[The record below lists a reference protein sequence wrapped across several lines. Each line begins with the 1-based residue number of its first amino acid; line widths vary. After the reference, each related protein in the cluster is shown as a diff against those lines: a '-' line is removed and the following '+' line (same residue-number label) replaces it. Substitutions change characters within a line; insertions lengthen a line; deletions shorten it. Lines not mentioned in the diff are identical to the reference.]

1 MGDSLFYTIALT
13 LTQGVG
19 DVTTKKLIKHYGS
32 AQAVF
37 EEKKTLLQKVSGIS
51 MPQANAI
58 ASQES
63 FKRAEEELAFIN
75 KEGISPLYFE
85 DKNYPLNLKHCYD
98 APVLLYSKG
107 QTEYKSPKFISI
119 VGTRN
124 ATTYGLEVCN
134 QIVKDLVPHNPIIVS
149 GLAYGIDI
157 CAHKAALKNNLP
169 TIGVLAHGL
178 DKIYPAVHTDV
189 AKQMQETGALFTEHI
204 SGSRPDRENFPKRN
218 RIVAG
223 MADAVIVVEGTEKG
237 GALITAEIANSYNRE
252 VFAVPGRLKDPF
264 SAGCNKLIRTN
275 KAALYN
281 SVADLEYILGWEKN
295 QAPVNKALQIE
306 LFSNL
311 SPDENQLAEVLKT
324 KEKIE
329 IDELALVAALP
340 VHKVNQLLI
349 SMELK
354 GLVKAMPGKMYA
366 LA

>member
-13 LTQGVG
+13 LTKGVG

-32 AQAVF
+32 AKAVF

-51 MPQANAI
+51 MSQAKAI
-58 ASQES
+58 ANQDS
-63 FKRAEEELAFIN
+63 FKRTEEELKFIE
-75 KEGISPLYFE
+75 KEDITTLYFE

-98 APVLLYSKG
+98 SPVLLYTKG
-107 QTEYKSPKFISI
+107 QTEFNSQKIISI

-124 ATTYGLEVCN
+124 ATTYGLEICN
-134 QIVKDLVPHNPIIVS
+134 QIAEDLTPHNPIIVS

-157 CAHKAALKNNLP
+157 CAHKAALKHNIP

-178 DKIYPAVHTDV
+178 DKIYPAVHTSV
-189 AKQMQETGALFTEHI
+189 AQQMQETGALFTEHI
-204 SGSRPDRENFPKRN
+204 SGSKPDRENFPKRN

-237 GALITAEIANSYNRE
+237 GALITAELANSYNRE
-252 VFAVPGRLKDPF
+252 VFAVPGRIKDPF
-264 SAGCNKLIRTN
+264 SAGCNKLIRIN

-295 QAPVNKALQIE
+295 EFVANKPLQIE
-306 LFSNL
+306 LFTNL
-311 SPDENQLAEVLKT
+311 SPDENQLAEALKT
-324 KEKIE
+324 KEKLE
-329 IDELALVAALP
+329 IDELAIVASLP
-340 VHKVNQLLI
+340 VYKVNQLLI